1 MTKSAR
7 VEYDA
12 RASVGAIVGAVE
24 AAGFSAEACAA
35 DAALAGPDYGGEAR
49 GWLKRCASPPPYTP

>member
-49 GWLKRCASPPPYTP
+49 GWLKR